1 MLLQIKNLK
10 VSYGGLEVVRGVGL
24 NIDKGECVGLI
35 GESGC
40 GKTTV
45 GLSVTKLIPER
56 SGMTSGEILFEDPV
70 PQGYG
75 AGRDILKLNPEEL
88 RNIRGKKISYVF
100 QEPFS
105 SLNPVFTI
113 YEQIKE
119 SLEEKDNSDSQIAE
133 ILKSVRLEKIIGR
146 KNVYPHEL
154 SGGMQQRAMI
164 GMAIASKP
172 SLVVLDEPTTALDVT
187 IQRQILDLIMELKN
201 KLNLSILFISH
212 DLRIV
217 FSIADK
223 IGIMYAGKIV
233 ECGPKEKIISSPGH
247 PYTIGLMDSIPSFE
261 HRKKLFNAIGGK
273 APLFSE
279 LPEGCK
285 FYPRCRF
292 RIDRCLEKEPEL
304 KDVSSGHVSRCI
316 RTVSAEL
323 RSATPI
329 KWNY

>member
-10 VSYGGLEVVRGVGL
+10 VGYGNIEVVRGVDL

-45 GLSVTKLIPER
+45 GLSITKLIPER
-56 SGMTSGEILFEDPV
+56 KGIISGEILFEGKDV
-70 PQGYG
+70 
-75 AGRDILKLNPEEL
+75 LKLGTEEL
-88 RNIRGKKISYVF
+88 RDIRGKKISYVF

-113 YEQIKE
+113 YEQIRE
-119 SLEEKDNSDSQIAE
+119 ALEEKNNIDSQIAE
-133 ILKSVRLEKIIGR
+133 ILKSVGLEKIIGR
-146 KNVYPHEL
+146 KNIYPHEL

-164 GMAIASKP
+164 GMAIASNP
-172 SLVVLDEPTTALDVT
+172 GLIVLDEPTTALDVT
-187 IQRQILDLIMELKN
+187 VQRQILSLITELKN
-201 KLNLSILFISH
+201 KMNLSILFISH

-217 FSIADK
+217 FNIADK

-233 ECGPKEKIISSPGH
+233 EYGPKEKIISNPAH
-247 PYTIGLMDSIPSFE
+247 PYTIGLIDSIPSFE
-261 HRKKLFNAIGGK
+261 HRKKLFNAIRGK

-304 KDVSSGHVSRCI
+304 VDVSNDQASRCI
-316 RTVSAEL
+316 RTRDIVRAEESA
-323 RSATPI
+323 
-329 KWNY
+329 

>member
-10 VSYGGLEVVRGVGL
+10 VGYRNIEVVRGVEL

-56 SGMTSGEILFEDPV
+56 IGMTSGEILFEDKN
-70 PQGYG
+70 
-75 AGRDILKLNPEEL
+75 ILKLNPEEL

-105 SLNPVFTI
+105 SLNPVFTV
-113 YEQIKE
+113 YEQIRE
-119 SLEEKDNSDSQIAE
+119 MLEKKNNIYIQIAE
-133 ILKSVRLEKIIGR
+133 ILKSVGLEKIIGR

-172 SLVVLDEPTTALDVT
+172 SLVILDEPTTALDVT
-187 IQRQILDLIMELKN
+187 IQRQILDLITGLKN
-201 KLNLSILFISH
+201 KMNLSILFISH

-233 ECGPKEKIISSPGH
+233 EYGTKEKIISSPSH
-247 PYTIGLMDSIPSFE
+247 PYTIGLIDSIPSFE
-261 HRKKLFNAIGGK
+261 HRKQLFNVIGGK

-279 LPEGCK
+279 LPKGCK

-292 RIDRCLEKEPEL
+292 RIKECLKKEPEL
-304 KDVSSGHVSRCI
+304 KDISADHFSRCI
-316 RTVSAEL
+316 LTSEIAARRL
-323 RSATPI
+323 PKQNRSI
-329 KWNY
+329 